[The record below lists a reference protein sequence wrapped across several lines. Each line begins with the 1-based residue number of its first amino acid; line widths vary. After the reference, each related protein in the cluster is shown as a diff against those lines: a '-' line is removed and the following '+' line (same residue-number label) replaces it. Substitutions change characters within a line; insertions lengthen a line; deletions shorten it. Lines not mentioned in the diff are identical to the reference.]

1 MEKSPKSMISV
12 MALLGRNYIRRTTG
26 GQGNA
31 VVEKSISSAPFFRF
45 FHHTSSHRHHQ
56 MSARNVGSVC
66 SYGTNS
72 WHTIPCTSK
81 LTSVNISHRNKLLWL
96 LQTGRSHVVICN
108 DIWQEVWM
116 SDISS
121 ECPDRQWWN
130 CNCFCSPI
138 STQGRNFDTIC
149 HKFNLVSKFD
159 EINQGLP
166 NSLTNLWTVMH
177 LLSCQI
183 P

>member
-1 MEKSPKSMISV
+1 MLWWRNQSPVHHFS
-12 MALLGRNYIRRTTG
+12 GY
-26 GQGNA
+26 
-31 VVEKSISSAPFFRF
+31 

-56 MSARNVGSVC
+56 MFTRNVGSVC

-81 LTSVNISHRNKLLWL
+81 LTSVSISHRNKLLCL
-96 LQTGRSHVVICN
+96 LQAGRSHVVICN
-108 DIWQEVWM
+108 DLWKEVWM

-121 ECPDRQWWN
+121 ECPDRHWCN
-130 CNCFCSPI
+130 SNCFCLPI
-138 STQGRNFDTIC
+138 STQGRNFDTIY
-149 HKFNLVSKFD
+149 HKFNLVSNLMPYTKR
-159 EINQGLP
+159 LH
-166 NSLTNLWTVMH
+166 NSSTNLWTVIY

>member
-1 MEKSPKSMISV
+1 MEKSPKSKTSV
-12 MALLGRNYIRRTTG
+12 MALLGRNCIRQTTVSRG
-26 GQGNA
+26 IA
-31 VVEKSISSAPFFRF
+31 VVEKSISSAPFSSF